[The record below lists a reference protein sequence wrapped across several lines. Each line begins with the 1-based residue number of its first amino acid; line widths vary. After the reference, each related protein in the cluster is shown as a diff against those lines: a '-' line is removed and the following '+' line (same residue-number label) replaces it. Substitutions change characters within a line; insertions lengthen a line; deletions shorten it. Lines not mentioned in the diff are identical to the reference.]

1 MEMNNFDGV
10 LGENTK
16 KRNANWPQ
24 IPDHPYRTLIIR
36 DSESGKTNTL
46 PTLTRRQPDINKIY
60 LYAKGPYE
68 TSIVNQQ
75 T

>member
-1 MEMNNFDGV
+1 MEMSNFDGV

-16 KRNANWPQ
+16 MRNANWPQ
-24 IPDHPYRTLIIR
+24 IPDHPCRTLIIR

-46 PTLTRRQPDINKIY
+46 PTLTSRQPDINKIY
-60 LYAKGPYE
+60 LYAKDPYE

>member
-1 MEMNNFDGV
+1 MTVQNQSTVMILN
-10 LGENTK
+10 
-16 KRNANWPQ
+16 
-24 IPDHPYRTLIIR
+24 II
-36 DSESGKTNTL
+36 SGKTNTL
-46 PTLTRRQPDINKIY
+46 PTLTSRQPDINKIY